1 MTSAWKQKGPIL
13 VSVLHKFVTYHL
25 LELTAPRTTRG
36 TTNMSLQTRCE
47 RNNVLFVWI
56 HGAHTIWRW
65 YQTLISSCF
74 KQSRRYRSSSWLS
87 CWWKPLNLG
96 ALQLTHTHTHT
107 HNHCAQQTF
116 PPHSHLCHLLAQCC
130 MYDCL
135 LPKDTCGWV
144 EVGFTSSKHCLT
156 NINNVTITVNHLL
169 RRNNLTEC
177 LRVRLLLLLC
187 IVVDWV
193 KVLHPTQ
200 HKIDCH
206 FWDALPRQSLGE
218 YWDHAT
224 LSVTIDHIYICS
236 TGDAV

>member
-1 MTSAWKQKGPIL
+1 M
-13 VSVLHKFVTYHL
+13 
-25 LELTAPRTTRG
+25 
-36 TTNMSLQTRCE
+36 
-47 RNNVLFVWI
+47 
-56 HGAHTIWRW
+56 
-65 YQTLISSCF
+65 TLISDLDLFLFQAVQKVSQQLVAVLLL
-74 KQSRRYRSSSWLS
+74 KALEPRRS
-87 CWWKPLNLG
+87 
-96 ALQLTHTHTHT
+96 AVDTHTHT

-187 IVVDWV
+187 IVVD
-193 KVLHPTQ
+193 
-200 HKIDCH
+200 
-206 FWDALPRQSLGE
+206 
-218 YWDHAT
+218 
-224 LSVTIDHIYICS
+224 
-236 TGDAV
+236 